1 MTRLAVSLNEVRSVI
16 LHRMDIAALECAM
29 KSADKWNGVELNK
42 QCLIFEWALTKQ
54 AKTDQV

>member
-1 MTRLAVSLNEVRSVI
+1 
-16 LHRMDIAALECAM
+16 MDIAALECAM
-29 KSADKWNGVELNK
+29 KSADKWDGVELNK